1 MQLATKLKPKD
12 RRLRMG
18 HKYGWSRNELRKDWD
33 RVTAAA
39 VDVRQIA
46 NKAAEY
52 YPYERW
58 WSRYR

>member
-1 MQLATKLKPKD
+1 
-12 RRLRMG
+12 MG